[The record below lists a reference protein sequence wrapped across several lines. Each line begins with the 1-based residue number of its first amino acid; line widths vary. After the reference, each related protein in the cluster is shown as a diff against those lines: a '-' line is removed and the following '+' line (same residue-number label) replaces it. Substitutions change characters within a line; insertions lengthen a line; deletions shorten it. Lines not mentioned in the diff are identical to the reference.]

1 MATWADVRAIGLAF
15 PDVEEAPSYDGTPAL
30 KVRGRP
36 FCRLWGP
43 REYARDAIDGTEVA
57 VVFCDLD
64 AKEALIERSRGALFE
79 APHYVGWGAVPVRL
93 ADVTLDDLAAYLEW
107 SYRLRAPKRL
117 VAQLD
122 AQRAGHDASRQ
133 DTAPTRS
140 M

>member
-1 MATWADVRAIGLAF
+1 MATWDDVRAIGLAF
-15 PDVEEAPSYDGTPAL
+15 PEVEEAPSYDGTPAL

-43 REYARDAIDGTEVA
+43 REYARDGVHDTEVL
-57 VVFCDLD
+57 VVFCDLE
-64 AKEALIERSRGALFE
+64 AKEALIEGSRGVLFE
-79 APHYVGWGAVPVRL
+79 APHYVGWGAVPMRL

-117 VAQLD
+117 IARLD
-122 AQRAGHDASRQ
+122 AERAADDPSDQ
-133 DTAPTRS
+133 DVAPTRS